1 MLNKIIHF
9 SLHNR
14 IVVLIAAMLLLIGG
28 TYTAIHTEVDVFPD
42 LTAPTVVVMTEA
54 GGLAAEE
61 VEQLVTF
68 PIETAVNGATHV
80 RRVRSSS
87 THSFSVVWVE
97 FDWDTDIYLARQIV
111 SEKLAIVSES
121 LPAGVGKPTLGP
133 QSSILGEMLI
143 VGLTADSTSML
154 DLRTLADWTIRPRLL
169 STGGV
174 AQVAV
179 LGGDIKEYQIQLDP
193 ERMRHYGVTLA
204 DVLGATRGMNL
215 NANGGVLYEYGNEY
229 IVRGLLST
237 TQAQEL
243 GRAVVKVDKG
253 QGNETTSPASSST
266 PIYLEDVADVHIGAK
281 VPKLGTASERGKP
294 AVLLTVTKQ
303 PATSTLELTDKL
315 EAALKD
321 LKKNLPPDV
330 HVSTDIFRQSRFIES
345 SIGNV
350 QKSLIEGGIFVV
362 IVLFLFLANVR
373 TTLISLVTLP
383 LSLIAAI
390 VVLHYMGLTIN
401 TMSLGGLAIAIG
413 SLVDDAIVD
422 VENVYRRLHE
432 NRLLPPERRLPVLQV
447 VFNASKEVRMPIL
460 NSTLIIVV
468 SFVPLFFLSGMEGRM
483 LVPLGIAFITAL
495 AASTLVALTLTP
507 VLCSYLLRSKEDI
520 HTEGGIDPEGGSVT
534 EFHVEVS
541 KSSAGNCGRVPRET
555 VAEFRGEPSQDSATP
570 DKHISGGDSVVARKL
585 KEGYG
590 KLLKKALQHKR
601 AVLSSTIVIFL
612 IALGCFFT
620 LGRSFLPSFNEG
632 SFTINISSLPGISLE
647 ESDQI
652 GRRAEE
658 LLLSIPEIQTVAR
671 KTGRAELDEHS
682 RGVNGSE
689 IEAPFELKDRPRS
702 EVVREVR
709 EKLGTLAGANIEIG
723 QPISHRIDAMLS
735 GTKANIAIKLF
746 GDDLNLMFMLG
757 NEIKAAIADV
767 PGVADLTV
775 EQQIERPQLVIK
787 PRREMLA
794 KYGITLPQFS
804 EFVNACL
811 AGETVSQVFEKGK
824 SFDLVVRVRHDL
836 HDEAS
841 KLQDL
846 MIDTAD
852 GQKVPLSYV
861 AEIRSSMGPNSI
873 SRENVKRKIVIS
885 ANVADRDLRSVV
897 NDISKRIDSE
907 ITLPEGYHVEYG
919 GQFESEQAAS
929 RTLMLTSLLSIMV
942 IFLLLYYE
950 FHNVRE
956 SAIVLINLP
965 LALIGGVFVL
975 LFTTGEV
982 SIPAIIGFIS
992 LFGIATRNGMLLIS
1006 HYNHLQREE
1015 GYSVYASV
1023 MQGSLDRLNP
1033 ILMTALSSAL
1043 ALIPLALGG
1052 DLSGNEI
1059 QSPMAKVILGGLL
1072 TSTGLN
1078 GFIIPIVYLLIHN
1091 KDKQ

>member
-9 SLHNR
+9 SLQNR
-14 IVVLIAAMLLLIGG
+14 ILVLVASVLLLVGG
-28 TYTAIHTEVDVFPD
+28 TYTAMHTEVDVFPD

-54 GGLAAEE
+54 NGMAAEE

-111 SEKLAIVSES
+111 SEKLSLVAEELPES
-121 LPAGVGKPTLGP
+121 VGKPTLGP
-133 QSSILGEMLI
+133 QSSILGEMMI

-193 ERMRHYGVTLA
+193 ERMRHYGVTLGQ
-204 DVLGATRGMNL
+204 VLSATRGMNL
-215 NANGGVLYEYGNEY
+215 NANGGVIYEYGNEY
-229 IVRGLLST
+229 IVRGLTAT
-237 TQAQEL
+237 TDTEL
-243 GRAVVKVDKG
+243 LGKTVVKSATDSNG
-253 QGNETTSPASSST
+253 SPSA
-266 PIYLEDVADVHIGAK
+266 PILLEDVADVRIGAQT
-281 VPKLGTASERGKP
+281 PKLGLASERGKP

-303 PATSTLELTDKL
+303 PATSTLELTGKL
-315 EAALKD
+315 EAALQD
-321 LKKNLPPDV
+321 LQKNLPPDV
-330 HVSTDIFRQSRFIES
+330 KVSTDIFRQSRFIES

-350 QKSLIEGGIFVV
+350 RKSLVEGGIFVV

-383 LSLIAAI
+383 LSL
-390 VVLHYMGLTIN
+390 VVSVLVLHYMGLTIN
-401 TMSLGGLAIAIG
+401 TMSLGGMAIAIG

-422 VENVYRRLHE
+422 VENVWRRLHE

-447 VFNASKEVRMPIL
+447 VFNASREVRMPIL
-460 NSTLIIVV
+460 NSTLIIIV

-495 AASTLVALTLTP
+495 AASTVVALTLTP
-507 VLCSYLLRSKEDI
+507 VLCSYLLRSKENSNEADS
-520 HTEGGIDPEGGSVT
+520 G
-534 EFHVEVS
+534 
-541 KSSAGNCGRVPRET
+541 
-555 VAEFRGEPSQDSATP
+555 DSA
-570 DKHISGGDSVVARKL
+570 VARTL
-585 KEGYG
+585 KKAYG
-590 KLLKKALQHKR
+590 IVLEKALQHKR
-601 AVLSSTIVIFL
+601 AVLGCTVALFAV
-612 IALGCFFT
+612 ALGLFFT
-620 LGRSFLPSFNEG
+620 LGRSFLPPFNEG
-632 SFTINISSLPGISLE
+632 SFTINLSSLPGISLE
-647 ESDQI
+647 ESDAI

-658 LLLSIPEIQTVAR
+658 LLLTVPEIQTVAR

-689 IEAPFELKDRPRS
+689 IEAPFELTDRSRS
-702 EVVREVR
+702 EVVAEVR
-709 EKLGTLAGANIEIG
+709 EKLATLSGVNVEIG

-746 GDDLNLMFMLG
+746 GDDLNRMFSLASQ
-757 NEIKAAIADV
+757 IRDKIQDV
-767 PGVADLTV
+767 EGVADLTV
-775 EQQIERPQLVIK
+775 EQQIERPQLTLT

-794 KYGITLPQFS
+794 RYGITLPQFA
-804 EFVNACL
+804 EYVNACL
-811 AGETVSQVFEKGK
+811 AGEAVSQVYEQGK
-824 SFDLVVRVRHDL
+824 SFNLTVRLRDDLRDQ
-836 HDEAS
+836 AS
-841 KLQDL
+841 KIGDL
-846 MIDTAD
+846 MIDT
-852 GQKVPLSYV
+852 GNGRQVPLNYV
-861 AEIRSSMGPNSI
+861 ADIRSSMGPNSI

-897 NDISKRIDSE
+897 TDIQARIDAD
-907 ITLPEGYHVEYG
+907 IKLPEGYHVEYG

-929 RTLMLTSLLSIMV
+929 RTLLLTSLMSIVV
-942 IFLLLYYE
+942 IFLLLYHE
-950 FHNVRE
+950 FRSVRE
-956 SAIVLINLP
+956 SAVILINLP
-965 LALIGGVFVL
+965 LALIGGVFAL
-975 LFTTGEV
+975 LLTTGEV

-1006 HYNHLQREE
+1006 HYNHLQRVE
-1015 GYSVYASV
+1015 GYSLHDSIIR
-1023 MQGSLDRLNP
+1023 GSLDRLNP

-1052 DLSGNEI
+1052 DLPGNEI

-1072 TSTGLN
+1072 TSTFLN
-1078 GFIIPIVYLLIHN
+1078 GFIIPIVYLLIHT
-1091 KDKQ
+1091 KKK